1 PHGSGARYRGI
12 LHPSQPEG
20 SPLPSSS
27 LPVRTIAPGV
37 ASRRLVHK
45 FPARARVVAL
55 PIVRAGRPLDDRDR
69 LRSRLIEN
77 AVADHHPLWCRRP
90 AASAPTSSRRTPR
103 APRLDRKSTRL
114 NSSHVSISYAV
125 FCLKK
130 KM

>member
-1 PHGSGARYRGI
+1 F
-12 LHPSQPEG
+12 
-20 SPLPSSS
+20 
-27 LPVRTIAPGV
+27 
-37 ASRRLVHK
+37 ASRLFVCLSFFLHALGADRALHS
-45 FPARARVVAL
+45 FPTRRSSDL
-55 PIVRAGRPLDDRDR
+55 IVRAGRPLDDRDR

-77 AVADHHPLWCRRP
+77 AVADDHPLWCRRP